1 MNPTD
6 ANIRIAK
13 LTELINSHN
22 YKYYVLAQPEISD
35 YEFDLLLKELTEL
48 EIAFPEFTSPH
59 SPTQRVGGEPV
70 KDFPTVKHQYPMLS
84 LGNTYSKEELN
95 DFHNR
100 VVKAINQAPAYTCE
114 LKFDGIA
121 IGIRYENGIFKQAVT
136 RGDGIQGDEVTAN
149 VKTIR
154 SIPLSITALEHIPE
168 TFEVRGEIF
177 MPHKSFEY
185 LNQQKEQL
193 GENPFANPRNAAA
206 GSLKL
211 QNSSEVAKRKLD
223 CFIYGIFGDD
233 LPFNTHFDNLNY
245 LKSLGF
251 KISEHTRFCEGIE
264 QVFEFIA
271 YWNQERHTLPFDIDG
286 VVIKVNDYT
295 LQETLGYT
303 AKSPRW
309 AISYKFKAEQAI
321 TKLIDISFQVG
332 RTGAVTP
339 VANLEAVQLAGTTV
353 KRASLHNAD
362 RIAEFDLHFNDMVQV
377 EKGGEIIPKI
387 VGVLMEERS
396 SNAKKIEYIT
406 HCPQCQTPLVRNLG
420 EAIHYCP
427 NDISCPPQILGKL
440 EHFVSRK
447 AMNIDSLGEGK
458 LEILFENNLVHNPVD
473 LFKLDYNMLLGLEK
487 VIQAEEGKSKRIS
500 FREKTVVNILN
511 GIASSREVPFER
523 VLFALGIRYVG
534 ETVAKKL
541 ARHFKNMDA
550 ISAASREELIAV
562 DEIGEKIADSLL
574 EYFSNPAHLNIITE
588 LKAAGLKFQSDAS
601 QTAASSTLQGKTF
614 VISGVFSRVSR
625 DELKK
630 IIEQNGGKISSSISS
645 KTSFV
650 VAGENMG
657 PEKKNKATELGVSII
672 DEQTFF
678 EILEG

>member
-1 MNPTD
+1 MNPAD
-6 ANIRIAK
+6 AQSRIAQ
-13 LTELINSHN
+13 LTEAINLHN

-35 YEFDLLLKELTEL
+35 YEFDILLNELSEL
-48 EIAFPEFTSPH
+48 EARFPQFLSPL
-59 SPTQRVGGEPV
+59 SPTQRVGGEPIKEFATIV
-70 KDFPTVKHQYPMLS
+70 HQYPMLS

-100 VVKAINQAPAYTCE
+100 VVKAINQTPAYTCE

-121 IGIRYENGIFKQAVT
+121 IGIRYENGILNQAVT
-136 RGDGIQGDEVTAN
+136 RGDGVQGDDVTAN

-154 SIPLSITALEHIPE
+154 SIPLSIRFTQQIPE
-168 TFEVRGEIF
+168 AFEVRGEIF
-177 MPHKSFEY
+177 MPHKSFNQ
-185 LNQQKEQL
+185 LNQQREEL
-193 GENPFANPRNAAA
+193 GENLFANPRNAAA

-211 QNSSEVAKRKLD
+211 QNPSDVAKRNLD
-223 CFIYGIFGDD
+223 CFIYGIFGED
-233 LPFNTHFDNLNY
+233 LPFITHFDNLNF

-251 KISEHTRFCEGIE
+251 KVSEHTRFCNGIE
-264 QVFEFIA
+264 QVFEFISH
-271 YWNQERHTLPFDIDG
+271 WDTQRHHLPFDIDG
-286 VVIKVNDYT
+286 VVIKVNDYA

-309 AISYKFKAEQAI
+309 AISYKFKAEQA
-321 TKLIDISFQVG
+321 TTRLMDVSFQVG

-339 VANLEAVQLAGTTV
+339 VANLEPVQLAGTTV

-362 RIAEFDLHFNDMVQV
+362 RIEEFDLHFNDLVQV

-387 VGVLMEERS
+387 VGVVLAER
-396 SNAKKIEYIT
+396 ALDARKIEYISQ
-406 HCPQCQTPLVRNLG
+406 CPQCNTPLVRNPG

-458 LEILFENNLVHNPVD
+458 LEMLFENNLVHNSVD
-473 LFKLDYNMLLGLEK
+473 LYKLEHHMLLGLEK
-487 VIQAEEGKSKRIS
+487 VINSEDGKSKRIS

-511 GIASSREVPFER
+511 GIAASREVPFEK

-541 ARHFKNMDA
+541 ARHFKTIDA
-550 ISAASREELIAV
+550 IMNANREELVAV
-562 DEIGEKIADSLL
+562 DEIGEKIAESLL
-574 EYFSNPAHLNIITE
+574 DYFSQPAHREIITE
-588 LKAAGLKFQSDAS
+588 LKAAGLKFQ
-601 QTAASSTLQGKTF
+601 TAAEDAPSSGKLLGKTF

-657 PEKKNKATELGVSII
+657 PEKKNKATELGVQII
-672 DEQTFF
+672 DENTFF
-678 EILEG
+678 EMLES